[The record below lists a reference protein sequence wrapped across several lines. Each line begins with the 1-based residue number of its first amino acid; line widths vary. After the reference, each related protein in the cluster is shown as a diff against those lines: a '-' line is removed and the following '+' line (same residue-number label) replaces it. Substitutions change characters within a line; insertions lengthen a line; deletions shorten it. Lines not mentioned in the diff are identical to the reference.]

1 MGMKILFAVDGSDYT
16 VKVAQYIATHFRN
29 FQGGLDLHL
38 LHVRLPIPQ
47 GLALAQAERLL
58 GHDTIDRYYKEEA
71 EAALARAESILNRDN
86 IPFQAVYPVGD
97 VAHEIHQYSAQHK
110 MNMIV
115 MGSHGHG
122 AVQNLVMGSVAT
134 KVIATTADI
143 PILIVR

>member
-16 VKVAQYIATHFRN
+16 VKAAQYIATHFRN

-71 EAALARAESILNRDN
+71 RGVNT
-86 IPFQAVYPVGD
+86 Q
-97 VAHEIHQYSAQHK
+97 
-110 MNMIV
+110 
-115 MGSHGHG
+115 
-122 AVQNLVMGSVAT
+122 
-134 KVIATTADI
+134 
-143 PILIVR
+143 

>member
-1 MGMKILFAVDGSDYT
+1 MTRST
-16 VKVAQYIATHFRN
+16 VTTKR
-29 FQGGLDLHL
+29 
-38 LHVRLPIPQ
+38 
-47 GLALAQAERLL
+47 
-58 GHDTIDRYYKEEA
+58 K
-71 EAALARAESILNRDN
+71 RAESILNRDN
-86 IPFQAVYPVGD
+86 IPFQAVYRVGD
-97 VAHEIHQYSAQHK
+97 VAHEIHQYAAQHK